1 MRIKMEQQSDK
12 IDWVI
17 ILEANDCSCD
27 ICGRREKNFIKGYC
41 NATTDGMFR
50 YKHPEFQLVLQL
62 EYKLLLYTL
71 NTLGLMVKA
80 GRKFQ
85 DGDLVDELFEGYQVK
100 LKGIEDGG
108 KQVLRV
114 IIPDPDHRFPDDPL
128 CQLEYSYQA
137 LPIEDLYIA
146 NTNNKNQKRGKR
158 WIKG

>member
-1 MRIKMEQQSDK
+1 MRIKMEQ

-27 ICGRREKNFIKGYC
+27 ICGKREHNFIKGFC
-41 NATTDGMFR
+41 NATTDGM
-50 YKHPEFQLVLQL
+50 YKYNHPEFQLVLHL

-85 DGDLVDELFEGYQVK
+85 DGDLVDELFEGYQAK
-100 LKGIEDGG
+100 LIEIEECG
-108 KQVLRV
+108 KKVLRV
-114 IIPDPDHRFPDDPL
+114 IIPDPDHRFPDNPQ

-146 NTNNKNQKRGKR
+146 NTNNKNQN
-158 WIKG
+158 